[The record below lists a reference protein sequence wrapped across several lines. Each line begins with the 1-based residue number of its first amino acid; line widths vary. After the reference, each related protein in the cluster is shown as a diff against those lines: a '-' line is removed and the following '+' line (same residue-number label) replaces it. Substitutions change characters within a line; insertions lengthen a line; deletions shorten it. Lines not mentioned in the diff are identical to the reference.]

1 MKYIT
6 FLFIFFSFSLLLAQ
20 EQCDNPVSKEYN
32 WNNTTLKAMYCGE
45 TDDTNTPLGF
55 GRITFK
61 TIEYPVDFIEGYW
74 KDGKLNGEGMEVY
87 RDGQIFEGIYVNDQ
101 ILSGTYTHEQQGVF
115 YKGGFRDNFYHG
127 ENGSLTIILD
137 NVVFTREGLFK
148 KGQLFEGIINETTD
162 SYVKTK
168 KGNFFNNELEE
179 GEQTIQYKNSGII
192 VKSTYTNGLEEVT
205 YRNDQNS
212 YNTADIS
219 GNSSSIEVVL
229 ERKGSVDNGK
239 LAYHVALEI
248 DGVLGEFVLDTGAM
262 TFSIGKKM
270 FERLKRQGIEFLD
283 LNKKVVTVG
292 VGGQSQGKLILLNNV
307 KIGDYTLSNVVA
319 KVSLDSNFSLLGT
332 GFLLKFSNVIW
343 DMKKEKLM
351 LYK

>member
-61 TIEYPVDFIEGYW
+61 TIESPVDFIEGYW

-127 ENGSLTIILD
+127 ENGSLTRILD
-137 NVVFTREGLFK
+137 NVVFTGEGLFK

-248 DGVLGEFVLDTGAM
+248 DGVLGEFLLDTGAM
-262 TFSIGKKM
+262 RFSIGKKM

-283 LNKKVVTVG
+283 LNKKVVSVG

-319 KVSLDSNFSLLGT
+319 EVSLDDNYSLIGT

>member
-1 MKYIT
+1 MKYST
-6 FLFIFFSFSLLLAQ
+6 FLFVFFSFFLSLAQ
-20 EQCDNPVSKEYN
+20 EQCDNPVSMEYS
-32 WNNTTLKAMYCGE
+32 WNNTTLKAMYCGQL
-45 TDDTNTPLGF
+45 DDTNEPSGF
-55 GRITFK
+55 GKMIYENTDFS
-61 TIEYPVDFIEGYW
+61 VDFSEGYW
-74 KDGKLNGEGMEVY
+74 KDGKLNGEGMEVR
-87 RDGQIFEGIYVNDQ
+87 RDGRIYEGIYVNDQ
-101 ILSGTYTHEQQGVF
+101 ILSGTYTREQQGVF
-115 YKGGFRDNFYHG
+115 YKGEFKDDFFHG
-127 ENGSLTIILD
+127 ENGSLTITRD
-137 NVVFTREGLFK
+137 NVVITREGLFK
-148 KGQLFEGIINETTD
+148 KGQLFEGIINKTTD

>member
-6 FLFIFFSFSLLLAQ
+6 FLVIFLSFSLLLAQ
-20 EQCDNPVSKEYN
+20 EQCDNPLSKEYS
-32 WNNTTLKAMYCGE
+32 WNNTTLKATYCGQV
-45 TDDTNTPLGF
+45 DDTNEPSGF
-55 GRITFK
+55 GKMIYENTDFF
-61 TIEYPVDFIEGYW
+61 VDFTEGYW
-74 KDGKLNGEGMEVY
+74 KDGNLNGEGMKVY

-101 ILSGTYTHEQQGVF
+101 ILSGTYIHEQQGVF
-115 YKGGFRDNFYHG
+115 YKGGFRDNFFHG
-127 ENGSLTIILD
+127 KNGSLTI
-137 NVVFTREGLFK
+137 TRDSGVITLEGLFK
-148 KGQLFEGIINETTD
+148 KDQLFEGIVNETTD
-162 SYVKTK
+162 SYVKTT
-168 KGNFFNNELEE
+168 KGNFFNNKLEE
-179 GEQTIQYKNSGII
+179 GEQIIKYKNSGII

-229 ERKGSVDNGK
+229 ERKGSVDNAK
-239 LAYHVALEI
+239 LAYHVTLGI
-248 DGVLGEFVLDTGAM
+248 DGVLGEFLLDTGAM
-262 TFSIGKKM
+262 RFSIGKKM

-283 LNKKVVTVG
+283 LNKKVVSVG
-292 VGGQSQGKLILLNNV
+292 VGGQSEGRLILLNNV

-319 KVSLDSNFSLLGT
+319 EVSLDDNYSLIGT

-343 DMKKEKLM
+343 DMKKETLM